1 MYYIHS
7 QSRRARRAF
16 TLVELLVV
24 IAIIGIL
31 VGLLLPAVQAARE
44 AARRMQCSNN
54 LKQIGLA
61 LHNYHSTFNK
71 FPAGGYGTHQNQ
83 DPGFSWMISILPYC
97 EQSNLYNRLIFT
109 GPGVGW
115 VGPVNSI
122 GWMNGKVLDN
132 VALPYMKCP
141 SSTVPEFG
149 FFPIPQITVM
159 RPQYVGIAGAADG
172 NGFVNVSGRVKGCCL
187 QSGTATGVISSGGL
201 LTPVRSRNIST
212 CSDGTSNTLIVG
224 EISAYGRDPLGTLL
238 QINGFLGFQAGSLSN
253 VAVEDWPVASG
264 LFNRVL
270 NLTTIQYPPNSNRST
285 ANPGV
290 NPNIGSNNPLLS
302 EHTGGTQGAR
312 ADGSVHFMSQN
323 IDLLLLRLVATRDD
337 GQVVGEL

>member
-1 MYYIHS
+1 MK
-7 QSRRARRAF
+7 RLRGF

-54 LKQIGLA
+54 LKQMGLA
-61 LHNYHSTFNK
+61 LHNYHSTYNK
-71 FPAGGYGTHQNQ
+71 FPAGGYGTNLNQ
-83 DPGFSWMISILPYC
+83 DPGFSWMVSILPYC
-97 EQSNLYNRLIFT
+97 EQANIYNRLIFNA
-109 GPGVGW
+109 PGVGW
-115 VGPVNSI
+115 VGPPGSI
-122 GWMNGKVLDN
+122 GWQNGTVINN
-132 VALPYMKCP
+132 VKLPYLICP
-141 SSTVPEFG
+141 SSSLPDTLYFSRPN
-149 FFPIPQITVM
+149 ITVAC
-159 RPQYVGIAGAADG
+159 PQYVGIAGAANG
-172 NGFVNVSGRVKGCCL
+172 NGFVNVAGRQKGCCL

-201 LTPVRSRNIST
+201 LPPVRNQSIGSCT
-212 CSDGTSNTLIVG
+212 DGTTNTIIVG
-224 EISAYGRDPLGTLL
+224 EISGWGLDPVGTRL

-253 VAVEDWPVASG
+253 VAVEDWPASAG

-290 NPNIGSNNPLLS
+290 NQNIGSNNPLLS
-302 EHTGGTQGAR
+302 EHTGGTQAVR

-323 IDLLLLRLVATRDD
+323 IDLLILRLVATRDD
-337 GQVVGEL
+337 GQVVGEW